1 MTAWNPST
9 ARIAQ
14 ARVAS
19 TSADSETVRSGTP
32 WQQLFRPCT
41 LAFFGLAI
49 AITLWGYGYKLS
61 LYLHLPDSE
70 QIPVAKMWI
79 EHRHGHL
86 DLSVV
91 LPPRHKA
98 ATPLSLGA
106 QPVST
111 PDVRLAGTGWIA
123 LVIANPIV
131 AHAHLVSPNSLRSP
145 PSLHSS
151 LL

>member
-1 MTAWNPST
+1 MLAWKPST
-9 ARIAQ
+9 ARNAR

-19 TSADSETVRSGTP
+19 PSAGGDPVGSQGT
-32 WQQLFRPCT
+32 WQQFFRPCT
-41 LAFFGLAI
+41 LAFFALAF
-49 AITLWGYGYKLS
+49 AVTLWGFGYKLS

-106 QPVST
+106 QPVLT
-111 PDVRLAGTGWIA
+111 PDVRLAGTRWDW
-123 LVIANPIV
+123 LVIANPV
-131 AHAHLVSPNSLRSP
+131 VVHAHLDSPNSLRSP
-145 PSLHSS
+145 PSLLSS
-151 LL
+151 IL